1 MSCEQDSLISI
12 HRFDTNS
19 IGIDQGEALLFS
31 DFEHDGPMWANEGAR
46 LLTHKVRFSET
57 FLKPPLVH
65 VSMSMWD
72 ISNAAT
78 ARMDIRAERI
88 TEIGFDIAF
97 RTWRDTKIARV
108 RASWMAVGAVAYED
122 NWAV

>member
-1 MSCEQDSLISI
+1 MQ
-12 HRFDTNS
+12 HFNANS
-19 IGIDQGEALLFS
+19 IGIDQGEELLFS
-31 DFEHDGPMWANEGAR
+31 DFEHDGPMWANEGPR
-46 LLTHKVRFSET
+46 LLTHEVRFSET

-88 TEIGFDIAF
+88 TETGFDIAF
-97 RTWRDTKIARV
+97 RTWGDTKIARI
-108 RASWMAVGAVAYED
+108 RASWMALGAVAYED
-122 NWAV
+122 NWVV